1 MGEVKIRE
9 DNQRNHRKRG
19 MNMNGREL
27 ENKLNYLGMSRGIR
41 KLALKDNLASA
52 DELAVMSEVE
62 VCELVAQNY
71 QLVYSE
77 TEEIGLVH
85 NDNSKKL
92 FDMIEVISR

>member
-1 MGEVKIRE
+1 M
-9 DNQRNHRKRG
+9 
-19 MNMNGREL
+19 MNGREL
-27 ENKLNYLGMSRGIR
+27 ESKLNYLGMSRGIR

-77 TEEIGLVH
+77 FEEIGLVH
-85 NDNSKKL
+85 NDNSKEL
-92 FDMIEVISR
+92 FSMIEIISR